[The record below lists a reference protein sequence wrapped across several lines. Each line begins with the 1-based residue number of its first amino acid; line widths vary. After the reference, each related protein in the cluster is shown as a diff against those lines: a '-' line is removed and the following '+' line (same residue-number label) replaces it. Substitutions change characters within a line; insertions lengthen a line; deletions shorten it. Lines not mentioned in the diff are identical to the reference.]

1 MLKYSRYLTILL
13 LLALGLTACGSGA
26 QSVTPT
32 PQRWNA
38 PDQVIDPAHAY
49 RATLTTAKGKI
60 VIDLFPKTAPK
71 NVNAFVFLAQKGY
84 YNNITFH
91 RVLTDFMAQTGDP
104 TGTGSGSPGFT
115 VPLEVVAS
123 IKYDQA
129 GRVGMARASDP
140 NSAGSQF
147 FITFGPQ
154 PGLNPGPQGP
164 GYTII
169 GQVSSGMDVVRSIKI
184 RDPETNPNFV
194 GDTLVSVTVEDVT
207 GK

>member
-1 MLKYSRYLTILL
+1 MLKFSRFLTILL
-13 LLALGLTACGSGA
+13 LLAFGLTACGSGS

-38 PDQVIDPAHAY
+38 ADQVIDPTHSY

-71 NVNAFVFLAQKGY
+71 NVNSFVFLAQKGY

-91 RVLTDFMAQTGDP
+91 RVLPDFMAQTGDP
-104 TGTGSGSPGFT
+104 TGTGTGSPGYT
-115 VPLEVVAS
+115 VPLEVTAA
-123 IKYDQA
+123 IKYDQP

-140 NSAGSQF
+140 NSAGGQF
-147 FITFGPQ
+147 FITFAPY
-154 PGLNPGPQGP
+154 PSLDPGPQGP

-169 GQVSSGMDVVRSIKI
+169 GQVTQGMDVVRSIKL
-184 RDPETNPNFV
+184 RDPDTNPNFV